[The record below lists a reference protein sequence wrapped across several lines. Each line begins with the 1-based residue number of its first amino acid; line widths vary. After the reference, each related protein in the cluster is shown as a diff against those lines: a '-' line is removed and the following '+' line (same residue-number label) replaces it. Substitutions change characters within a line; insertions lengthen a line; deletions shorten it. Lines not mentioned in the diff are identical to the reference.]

1 MNKESFYFPHDYD
14 AASDPKMQALIGKY
28 GGLGYGIYWRV
39 VEMLHASS
47 EHRLCRKPY
56 LYSAIAKQMLISDE
70 QMLEIITYA
79 VDFCELFETDGDTF
93 WSNRVNKN
101 FEKRAEI
108 SEKRSFAG
116 KMSAAAKAN
125 AKQISTN
132 VQQNSTSVEQVS
144 TNDDQFSTSVQQNST
159 NGNKGKEKKGKEIK
173 EEEKKDITSGSS
185 SLPSALI
192 VKKFPVANFIPQEF
206 IKPTVE
212 DLERYCTS
220 RKNNINPQHFFD
232 YHERCGWLTKGGQ
245 PIVDWR
251 AAVRTWENNDS
262 SSMTKKQPL
271 DAIDKYHLR
280 KKSKEAVNGNT
291 GIPSGEGNTVQNAIG
306 ANSI

>member
-56 LYSAIAKQMLISDE
+56 LYSAIAKQMLVSDE

-79 VDFCELFETDGDTF
+79 VDFCELFETDGETF

-101 FEKRAEI
+101 FERRAEI

-116 KMSAAAKAN
+116 KMSAVAKAN

-132 VQQNSTSVEQVS
+132 VEQISTSVEQI
-144 TNDDQFSTSVQQNST
+144 STSVQQNST
-159 NGNKGKEKKGKEIK
+159 NTNKGKEKKGKEIK
-173 EEEKKDITSGSS
+173 EKRTVVCAKQNTEFDLFWNLYPEKNGKAE
-185 SLPSALI
+185 ALDRWN
-192 VKKFPVANFIPQEF
+192 KLNGERPVIEVILAAIQNQIDWRKNAAVGEFIPHW
-206 IKPTVE
+206 
-212 DLERYCTS
+212 
-220 RKNNINPQHFFD
+220 KNPAT
-232 YHERCGWLTKGGQ
+232 WLNKGCWDD
-245 PIVDWR
+245 V
-251 AAVRTWENNDS
+251 VKTTN
-262 SSMTKKQPL
+262 K
-271 DAIDKYHLR
+271 
-280 KKSKEAVNGNT
+280 
-291 GIPSGEGNTVQNAIG
+291 
-306 ANSI
+306 NSIDVDYAPILKAQKERDREAERRNNEPVIVCSKQSDSIQDSVGSNSF